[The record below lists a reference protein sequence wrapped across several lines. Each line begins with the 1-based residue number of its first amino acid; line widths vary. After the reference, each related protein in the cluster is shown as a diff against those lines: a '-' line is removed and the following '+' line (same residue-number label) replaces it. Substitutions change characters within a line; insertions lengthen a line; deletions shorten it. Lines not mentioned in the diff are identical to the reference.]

1 MMKHFHGKKAAVLL
15 ICAALTIPFAA
26 CGKDKKNTDTSAA
39 DAAQNA
45 KAGNADTAETVS
57 GKGGKTTWYTAADN
71 GEDPDV
77 TMTTTTTTV
86 TTKKKTTTKKTT
98 TTTVKTTTTTA
109 KTTTTTAA
117 AASPAKR
124 DNSYKVSTK
133 KYTSDDGKIKYSYP
147 QITGLYDEDMQNF
160 YNKLFKNDL
169 KAAVDDIGKGTLT
182 MTFDVKRK
190 TKDQLSIVFYGG
202 VFYDGAAHP
211 YGYAYAYN
219 IDLATGETFVPSEQ
233 ISMDKAADAI
243 LADKWTLVGHAEGVS
258 KSNIVDYFSQFD
270 EEALK
275 NSITESKVISVKR
288 DDKGEYSVKGQT
300 ACRSYLDSDGEP
312 VLILE
317 VNHALGDYAEVKLS

>member
-1 MMKHFHGKKAAVLL
+1 MMKQADWKKAAALL
-15 ICAALTIPFAA
+15 LCAALTVPFAA
-26 CGKDKKNTDTSAA
+26 CGKDKKQKDTSVA
-39 DAAQNA
+39 DAAQTA
-45 KAGNADTAETVS
+45 KAGNDDTAETVATQ
-57 GKGGKTTWYTAADN
+57 KGGKTTWYTRADD
-71 GEDPDV
+71 GADDDV
-77 TMTTTTTTV
+77 TMTTTTTTA

-98 TTTVKTTTTTA
+98 TTTAKTTKTA
-109 KTTTTTAA
+109 KTTTTTTA
-117 AASPAKR
+117 AASTKR
-124 DNSYKVSTK
+124 DNAYKVSTK
-133 KYTSDDGKIKYSYP
+133 KYTSDDGNIKYSYP
-147 QITGLYDEDMQNF
+147 QITGLYDENMQNF
-160 YNKLFKNDL
+160 YNKLFQNDL

-233 ISMDKAADAI
+233 VSMDKAADAI
-243 LADKWTLVGHAEGVS
+243 LADKWTLVGHANGVS

-275 NSITESKVISVKR
+275 DAITESKVISVKR
-288 DDKGEYSVKGQT
+288 DDKGAYAVKGQT
-300 ACRSYLDSDGEP
+300 ACRSYLDADGEP

-317 VNHALGDYAEVKLS
+317 VNHALGDYAEVKLA